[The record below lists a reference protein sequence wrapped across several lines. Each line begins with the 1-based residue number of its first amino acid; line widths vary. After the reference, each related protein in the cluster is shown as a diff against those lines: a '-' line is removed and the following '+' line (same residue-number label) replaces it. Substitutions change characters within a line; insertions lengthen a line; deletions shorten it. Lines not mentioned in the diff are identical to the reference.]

1 MTSQKSTYQIFA
13 QAETLLIYGIFL
25 FLTGLTQIAV
35 TIGQRYVIERN
46 KQNGTHINFLNLF
59 PASYSIND
67 IHLWFIYPSAFFTII
82 PCLCCV
88 IYAIVKRPFTVIF
101 ICMSSLISFI
111 SSSVYI
117 GLLII
122 HTLEYWQMISSSRL
136 KSFRTTTA
144 STTIPTIQLLVPFD
158 EPATFVNLA
167 LLITFTLAL
176 VQALLSLIGAV
187 ISCLWSPCCTNPVP
201 TYKPIATNSHY
212 SQTTPHRF
220 DSLHSTPLRN
230 LKRHQPSETHRF
242 IITQDPSDS
251 LINGFIHKS
260 PLIRSNYDDV

>member
-1 MTSQKSTYQIFA
+1 MTSQKSSYQILA

-35 TIGQRYVIERN
+35 TIGQRYAIEKN
-46 KQNGTHINFLNLF
+46 KTNDNHIGSINFLNLLPTSF
-59 PASYSIND
+59 AIND
-67 IHLWFIYPSAFFTII
+67 IHLWFIYPSAIITSI

-88 IYAIVKRPFTVIF
+88 IYTIVKRPLMAIF

-122 HTLEYWQMISSSRL
+122 HTLEYWQTISSSRL
-136 KSFRTTTA
+136 KSFHIATT
-144 STTIPTIQLLVPFD
+144 PTIQLLVPFD

-187 ISCLWSPCCTNPVP
+187 ISCLWSPCCTSSIP
-201 TYKPIATNSHY
+201 TYKSIATNSHY
-212 SQTTPHRF
+212 AQTTPHRF
-220 DSLHSTPLRN
+220 DSTYSIPLRN
-230 LKRHQPSETHRF
+230 LKRQQPQSETHRF
-242 IITQDPSDS
+242 ILTQDTPDAH
-251 LINGFIHKS
+251 INGFLYKS
-260 PLIRSNYDDV
+260 PLIHSNYDDV